1 MTVRMSCVCLM
12 REFGDRYRMV
22 FIPFFDAQVRAEETR
37 ISVFDDIRNLQSE
50 KGMVREMIIFLTVLA
65 TIFIAEMGDK
75 TQLLLVA
82 MAGKYKI
89 PHILTGTWLATVV
102 LNLLAV
108 GVGAALGS
116 YLDMRIIKTVAGIAF
131 FWFAYSA
138 LKVESGEEEERE
150 MKHSLGPVLAIFGS
164 FFIGELGDKT
174 QLSAITLAANYT
186 GHNVMNAVYVFL
198 GCTLGLILAD
208 LIGLIVGVV
217 LKSKVPTG
225 ILNKIS
231 FAIFA
236 VFGVLSMR
244 EASVLIFG
252 EGSGVAIGSCI
263 AVTAVFIVLRYL
275 GVYHKRQKSGNES

>member
-1 MTVRMSCVCLM
+1 
-12 REFGDRYRMV
+12 MV
-22 FIPFFDAQVRAEETR
+22 
-37 ISVFDDIRNLQSE
+37 L
-50 KGMVREMIIFLTVLA
+50 FLTVLT

-82 MAGKYKI
+82 MAGKYKVA
-89 PHILTGTWLATVV
+89 HILTGTWLATIV

-108 GVGAALGS
+108 GVGAALGN

-131 FWFAYSA
+131 FWFAYGA
-138 LKVESGEEEERE
+138 LRGEGEEEEEKE
-150 MKHSLGPVLAIFGS
+150 MKHDFGPILAIFCS

-174 QLSAITLAANYT
+174 QLSGITLAANYT
-186 GHNVMNAVYVFL
+186 NHSAANAVSVFL

-225 ILNKIS
+225 VLNKIS

-236 VFGVLSMR
+236 AFGVLSMK
-244 EASVLIFG
+244 AAADMIFG
-252 EGSGVAIGSCI
+252 AGSVQALGGCIIVTVVFLLCCYFGVRRGQE
-263 AVTAVFIVLRYL
+263 
-275 GVYHKRQKSGNES
+275 KRER

>member
-1 MTVRMSCVCLM
+1 
-12 REFGDRYRMV
+12 MV
-22 FIPFFDAQVRAEETR
+22 
-37 ISVFDDIRNLQSE
+37 
-50 KGMVREMIIFLTVLA
+50 IFLTVLA

-89 PHILTGTWLATVV
+89 PHILTGTWLATIV

-108 GVGAALGS
+108 GLGAALGN
-116 YLDMRIIKTVAGIAF
+116 YLDMRVIKTVAGIAF
-131 FWFAYSA
+131 FWFAYGA
-138 LKVESGEEEERE
+138 LRDEGEEEEEKE
-150 MKHSLGPVLAIFGS
+150 MKHNLGPVLAIFGS

-174 QLSAITLAANYT
+174 QLSGITLAANYAD
-186 GHNVMNAVYVFL
+186 HSVMNVVYVFL

-231 FAIFA
+231 FAVFAIFGA
-236 VFGVLSMR
+236 LSFR
-244 EASVLIFG
+244 EATALIFG
-252 EGSGVAIGSCI
+252 AGSTAALWGWTAI
-263 AVTAVFIVLRYL
+263 TAVFTICCLYGTYRDRK
-275 GVYHKRQKSGNES
+275 KRAGK

>member
-1 MTVRMSCVCLM
+1 MCLTSDH
-12 REFGDRYRMV
+12 RDRYRMV
-22 FIPFFDAQVRAEETR
+22 FIPFIMGGDTIRERNGEE
-37 ISVFDDIRNLQSE
+37 
-50 KGMVREMIIFLTVLA
+50 MVIFLTVLT

-89 PHILTGTWLATVV
+89 PHILTGTWLATIV

-108 GVGAALGS
+108 GVGAALGN
-116 YLDMRIIKTVAGIAF
+116 YLDMRIIKTAAGIAF
-131 FWFAYSA
+131 FWFAYGA
-138 LKVESGEEEERE
+138 LRGEGEEEEE
-150 MKHSLGPVLAIFGS
+150 TAVKHDLGPILAIFGS

-174 QLSAITLAANYT
+174 QLSGITLAANYT
-186 GHNVMNAVYVFL
+186 SHSVMNAVYVFL

-231 FAIFA
+231 FVIFA
-236 VFGVLSMR
+236 VFGVLSIK
-244 EASVLIFG
+244 EAADLIFG
-252 EGSGVAIGSCI
+252 AGSALAFGGCI
-263 AVTAVFIVLRYL
+263 VVTAVFVLCCLFGIYR
-275 GVYHKRQKSGNES
+275 GSKER

>member
-1 MTVRMSCVCLM
+1 
-12 REFGDRYRMV
+12 MV
-22 FIPFFDAQVRAEETR
+22 
-37 ISVFDDIRNLQSE
+37 
-50 KGMVREMIIFLTVLA
+50 IFLTVLA

-89 PHILTGTWLATVV
+89 PHILTGTWLATIV

-108 GVGAALGS
+108 GLGAALGN
-116 YLDMRIIKTVAGIAF
+116 YLDMRVIKTVAGIAF
-131 FWFAYSA
+131 FWFAYGA
-138 LKVESGEEEERE
+138 LRDEGEAEEEKE
-150 MKHSLGPVLAIFGS
+150 MKHNLGPVLAIFGS

-174 QLSAITLAANYT
+174 QLSGITLAANYAD
-186 GHNVMNAVYVFL
+186 HSVMNVVYVFL

-236 VFGVLSMR
+236 VFGVLSFR
-244 EASVLIFG
+244 EAMSLIFG
-252 EGSGVAIGSCI
+252 AGSTAALGGWIAI
-263 AVTAVFIVLRYL
+263 TAVFAICCLCGTYQERK
-275 GVYHKRQKSGNES
+275 KRAGK

>member
-1 MTVRMSCVCLM
+1 
-12 REFGDRYRMV
+12 MV
-22 FIPFFDAQVRAEETR
+22 
-37 ISVFDDIRNLQSE
+37 
-50 KGMVREMIIFLTVLA
+50 IFLTVLA

-89 PHILTGTWLATVV
+89 PHILTGTWLATIV

-108 GVGAALGS
+108 GLGAALGN
-116 YLDMRIIKTVAGIAF
+116 YLDMRVIKTVAGIAF
-131 FWFAYSA
+131 FWLAYGA
-138 LKVESGEEEERE
+138 LRDEGEEEEEKE
-150 MKHSLGPVLAIFGS
+150 MKHNLGPVLAIFGS

-174 QLSAITLAANYT
+174 QLSGITLAANYAD
-186 GHNVMNAVYVFL
+186 HSVMNVVYVFL

-231 FAIFA
+231 FAVFAIFGA
-236 VFGVLSMR
+236 LSFR
-244 EASVLIFG
+244 EATALIFG
-252 EGSGVAIGSCI
+252 AGSTAALWGWTAI
-263 AVTAVFIVLRYL
+263 TAVFTICCLYGTYRDRK
-275 GVYHKRQKSGNES
+275 KRAGK